1 MARPQP
7 RILLEQEQEDSTVWQ
22 VLEGDETFLITY
34 KGRPASI
41 RVLSPGLGE
50 DRKKYR
56 RMSYTELGTCVG
68 QIKRLNAK
76 FNTTDFDYIRVFR
89 NLNVIQK

>member
-7 RILLEQEQEDSTVWQ
+7 RVLLEQDQDDMSTWQ
-22 VLEGDETFLITY
+22 VLEGDQTYLITY
-34 KGRPASI
+34 KGNPVSI
-41 RVLSPGLGE
+41 RVIAPSLGL
-50 DRKKYR
+50 DRKKYK

-76 FNTTDFDYIRVFR
+76 FNTTDFGYIKVF
-89 NLNVIQK
+89 NTMNVIQK